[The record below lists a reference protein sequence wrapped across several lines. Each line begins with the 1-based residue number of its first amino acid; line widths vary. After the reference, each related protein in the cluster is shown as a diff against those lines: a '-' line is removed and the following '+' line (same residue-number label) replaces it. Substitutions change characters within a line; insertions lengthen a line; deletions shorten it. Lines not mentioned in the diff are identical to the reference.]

1 MKEHI
6 KTVVAVLAT
15 VLSIITIAYT
25 EKPDNKDNKETIT
38 ETTIHITETTKAI
51 RTKVKYF
58 DIPLSR
64 ELQDYVAELCKDKS
78 MTPSLV
84 YAVMQAES
92 NFNSNASNG
101 KCFGLMQ
108 IHKINFNAYGI
119 EDPCDERQN
128 IRAGVGI
135 LSSLCDKY
143 QDEHLALMAYNCG
156 EGGAKK
162 LWNRGVFLSSYSKRV
177 VKFKDNI
184 EKECVVWVESPQSRS
199 TVQSVG

>member
-1 MKEHI
+1 MGKHI

-25 EKPDNKDNKETIT
+25 KKPDNKGNT
-38 ETTIHITETTKAI
+38 ETSTETMIHITETTAETTKATKI
-51 RTKVKYF
+51 KVKYF

-64 ELQDYVAELCKDKS
+64 ELQDYVVELCKDKS
-78 MTPSLV
+78 ITPPLV

-119 EDPCDERQN
+119 EDPYDEKQN
-128 IRAGVGI
+128 IRAGVSM
-135 LSSLCDKY
+135 LSSLYDKH

-184 EKECVVWVESPQSRS
+184 EKECVIWVENP
-199 TVQSVG
+199 